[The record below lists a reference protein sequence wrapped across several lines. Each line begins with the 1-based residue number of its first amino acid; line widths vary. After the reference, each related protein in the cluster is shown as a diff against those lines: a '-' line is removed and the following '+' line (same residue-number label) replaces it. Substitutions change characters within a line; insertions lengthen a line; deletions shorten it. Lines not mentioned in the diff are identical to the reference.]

1 MRLCRLDLGGEDF
14 DWSKHWLLIHI
25 TLSTVGDSM
34 HVVSNVVTVL
44 TVAIND
50 EQ

>member
-1 MRLCRLDLGGEDF
+1 MCVCKLDLGGHL

-25 TLSTVGDSM
+25 ALSTVGNSM
-34 HVVSNVVTVL
+34 LVVSRVVTVL